1 MGYGKIGARLYRVS
15 YGVSEVE
22 KLTATVLELICL
34 NYSCL
39 ICHALGND
47 VLDILSYA
55 FFKFK
60 EKFSVVDDAVFYH
73 LSASVRK
80 DLGIQG
86 VECGVVTYNSQG
98 LMECAHEIFTRAKIH
113 SRFAADRG
121 LPVSS
126 EKIDDKHYVIRM
138 EVSDPKAASAK
149 EEAPGCIPDLRGNT
163 VIAIASDC
171 MGSGDDK
178 LGATLMKGF
187 IYAVSQQEELPSAM
201 LFYNSGAKLTA
212 EGAVT
217 VEDLK
222 SLEAQGVEILTCGT
236 CANFF
241 GLEGKQAVGS
251 ITNMYVIV
259 EKLTSADKVIRP

>member
-1 MGYGKIGARLYRVS
+1 MNKIVVNAMGDQCPIPVVKTMKAISAMTEAGTV
-15 YGVSEVE
+15 EV
-22 KLTATVLELICL
+22 
-34 NYSCL
+34 
-39 ICHALGND
+39 H
-47 VLDILSYA
+47 
-55 FFKFK
+55 
-60 EKFSVVDDAVFYH
+60 VDYEVPVQN
-73 LSASVRK
+73 L
-80 DLGIQG
+80 
-86 VECGVVTYNSQG
+86 
-98 LMECAHEIFTRAKIH
+98 

-149 EEAPGCIPDLRGNT
+149 EETPGCIPDLRGNT

-259 EKLTSADKVIRP
+259 EKLTAADKVIRP

>member
-1 MGYGKIGARLYRVS
+1 MSNIVVNAMGDQCPIPVVKTMKAIASMTEAGTVEIHVDY
-15 YGVSEVE
+15 EVPVQN
-22 KLTATVLELICL
+22 LT
-34 NYSCL
+34 
-39 ICHALGND
+39 
-47 VLDILSYA
+47 
-55 FFKFK
+55 
-60 EKFSVVDDAVFYH
+60 
-73 LSASVRK
+73 
-80 DLGIQG
+80 
-86 VECGVVTYNSQG
+86 
-98 LMECAHEIFTRAKIH
+98 
-113 SRFAADRG
+113 RFASGRG
-121 LPVSS
+121 RPVSS
-126 EKIDDKHYVIRM
+126 EKIDDKHYVVRM
-138 EVSDPKAASAK
+138 EVADPKAASAK

-222 SLEAQGVEILTCGT
+222 ILEAQGVEILTCGT
-236 CANFF
+236 CANYF

>member
-1 MGYGKIGARLYRVS
+1 MSNIVVNAMGDQCPIPVVKTMKAIASMTEAGTVEIHVDY
-15 YGVSEVE
+15 EVPVQN
-22 KLTATVLELICL
+22 LT
-34 NYSCL
+34 
-39 ICHALGND
+39 
-47 VLDILSYA
+47 
-55 FFKFK
+55 
-60 EKFSVVDDAVFYH
+60 
-73 LSASVRK
+73 
-80 DLGIQG
+80 
-86 VECGVVTYNSQG
+86 
-98 LMECAHEIFTRAKIH
+98 
-113 SRFAADRG
+113 RFASGRG

-126 EKIDDKHYVIRM
+126 EKIDDKHYVVRM
-138 EVSDPKAASAK
+138 EVADPKAASAK

-222 SLEAQGVEILTCGT
+222 ILEAQGVEILTCGT
-236 CANFF
+236 CANYF

>member
-1 MGYGKIGARLYRVS
+1 MSIITVNCMGDQCPIPVVKTMKALAAMTEPGTLEIHVDY
-15 YGVSEVE
+15 EVPVQN
-22 KLTATVLELICL
+22 L
-34 NYSCL
+34 
-39 ICHALGND
+39 
-47 VLDILSYA
+47 
-55 FFKFK
+55 
-60 EKFSVVDDAVFYH
+60 
-73 LSASVRK
+73 
-80 DLGIQG
+80 
-86 VECGVVTYNSQG
+86 
-98 LMECAHEIFTRAKIH
+98 
-113 SRFAADRG
+113 SRFAADRK
-121 LPVSS
+121 LPVAA
-126 EKIDDKHYVIRM
+126 EKLDDKHYVVRM
-138 EVSDPKAASAK
+138 EVADPKAASAK
-149 EEAPGCIPDLRGNT
+149 QETPGCIPDLRGDT
-163 VIAIASDC
+163 VIAIASEC
-171 MGSGDDK
+171 MGNGDDQ

-259 EKLTSADKVIRP
+259 EKLTAASKVIRP

>member
-1 MGYGKIGARLYRVS
+1 MNKIVVNAMGDQCPIPVVKTMKAIAAMTEAGTV
-15 YGVSEVE
+15 EV
-22 KLTATVLELICL
+22 
-34 NYSCL
+34 
-39 ICHALGND
+39 H
-47 VLDILSYA
+47 
-55 FFKFK
+55 
-60 EKFSVVDDAVFYH
+60 VDYEVPVQN
-73 LSASVRK
+73 L
-80 DLGIQG
+80 
-86 VECGVVTYNSQG
+86 
-98 LMECAHEIFTRAKIH
+98 

-138 EVSDPKAASAK
+138 EVSDPKDASAK
-149 EEAPGCIPDLRGNT
+149 EETPGCIPDLRGNT

-259 EKLTSADKVIRP
+259 EKLTAADKVIRP